1 MDPLTLARASP
12 AFPLVKE
19 KAGVCA
25 RAAGGWCQ
33 GRCCWQR
40 LCMPGLPRPPVPQV
54 SLPGTNCAC
63 LRAVLDF
70 LYTGVFTPTP
80 DLDAM
85 ELLILTNRLCLP
97 RLQALTGEAQAPLAP
112 HPSPLPVPADVSCQ
126 YYSAAGTGIDVS
138 PVRH

>member
-1 MDPLTLARASP
+1 M
-12 AFPLVKE
+12 
-19 KAGVCA
+19 AGT
-25 RAAGGWCQ
+25 AGGWA
-33 GRCCWQR
+33 GSV
-40 LCMPGLPRPPVPQV
+40 LSAEPVPLPATALHAGPTPRTPVPQV

-97 RLQALTGEAQAPLAP
+97 RLQALTGEARVPPAPP
-112 HPSPLPVPADVSCQ
+112 P
-126 YYSAAGTGIDVS
+126 
-138 PVRH
+138 RHGPC